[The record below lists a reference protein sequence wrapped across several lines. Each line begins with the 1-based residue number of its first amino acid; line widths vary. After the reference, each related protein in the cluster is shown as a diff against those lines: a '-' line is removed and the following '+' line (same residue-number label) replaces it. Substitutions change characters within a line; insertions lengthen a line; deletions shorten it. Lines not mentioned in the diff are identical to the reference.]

1 MRCTQIS
8 AFSFQLTRLGLINC
22 YLVRQPKG
30 DSKTPAFTL
39 LDTGIPGTEDDILAE
54 ATRAGAPIEWI
65 ALTHAHDDHVGSADA
80 LLGKLKTATPLAA
93 SERSIP
99 LLQKPPN
106 KEHEPYE
113 GKEESLE
120 FLSGIQSRV
129 THTLSDG
136 ELYGALRVIETPGH
150 MAGHLSFL
158 DERDG
163 TLFAGDA
170 LIGVGRL
177 SVTGYSPWYAAL
189 PNFATW
195 DKAAAVASVRRLLKY
210 PIKRIACGHGP
221 IYVGGRELLQEALT
235 RASRHR

>member
-1 MRCTQIS
+1 MNTSRAEHLRRRNLFESFLLELLGMRCTQIS

-54 ATRAGAPIEWI
+54 ATRAGAPIDCI

-80 LLGKLKTATPLAA
+80 LLRKLKTGTPLAA

-106 KEHEPYE
+106 KKHEPYE

-150 MAGHLSFL
+150 MAGHLRFSM
-158 DERDG
+158 
-163 TLFAGDA
+163 
-170 LIGVGRL
+170 
-177 SVTGYSPWYAAL
+177 S
-189 PNFATW
+189 AT
-195 DKAAAVASVRRLLKY
+195 
-210 PIKRIACGHGP
+210 
-221 IYVGGRELLQEALT
+221 ELCLQVM
-235 RASRHR
+235 H